1 MKTAYYF
8 FGEYLEKG
16 ERIHAVV
23 HRNLAVMTPVFLK
36 IFIIGFIFPVFVVYF
51 FPTLFWGGLC
61 WMLLAIMRIF
71 YDLYDWYYYVWLIT
85 DRGVI
90 DIRSP
95 SLFEVSTTRI
105 EYHMV
110 EGVSYTISGFWRTIL
125 GYGDVTLEKVGGNST
140 MAMQGLNNPKRLE
153 RQILKHQEEYMEHH
167 NYNSHDSLKSL
178 LSNMLYEHMKKTG
191 HIPEKGEAG
200 IGEVAEGALSEK
212 SPKVV
217 TKKKMVKKMVRK
229 AS

>member
-16 ERIHAVV
+16 EKIHSVV
-23 HRNLAVMTPVFLK
+23 HRNLAIMFPVFLK
-36 IFIIGFIFPVFVVYF
+36 IFIIGFCFPIILLFF
-51 FPTLFWGGLC
+51 FPTLFWATIA
-61 WMLLAIMRIF
+61 WMVMAVMRIF

-85 DRGVI
+85 DRAVI

-110 EGVSYTISGFWRTIL
+110 EGVSYTIAGFWRTVL

-140 MAMQGLNNPKRLE
+140 MKMDGGNNPKRIE
-153 RQILKHQEEYMEHH
+153 RQILKYQEEYMEHH
-167 NYNSHDSLKSL
+167 NFNSHDSLKSL
-178 LSNMLYEHMKKTG
+178 LSGMLYEHMKKTG
-191 HIPEKGEAG
+191 HLPDKDGAEIIEVAAEKESAKLPEK
-200 IGEVAEGALSEK
+200 
-212 SPKVV
+212 
-217 TKKKMVKKMVRK
+217 KKKIIKRVIRR
-229 AS
+229 